1 MSQSIKKVFSKE
13 YQKEVEYLDLKYSMR
28 DFIKLK
34 NKSESIVAKVDR
46 LKKCGYV
53 SNCSIEVGDF

>member
-1 MSQSIKKVFSKE
+1 MLQSIKKVFTKE
-13 YQKEVEYLDLKYSMR
+13 YQEEVAYLDLKYSMR

-34 NKSESIVAKVDR
+34 NRSESIIAKVQR
-46 LKKCGYV
+46 LKECGYV